1 MRPTWLTRRRGR
13 PAGAVVRL
21 ALIAAV
27 AAVPAFVEAPAF
39 AETLAD
45 KSAGTQVPK
54 ASAAVTID
62 FRALTDEGQQVTD
75 LKADEI
81 TLKVNGKPRRILSL
95 GVFHTSAADDPSP
108 GGSALPPPYATNTVS
123 RNHRVIH
130 VLIDDD
136 SITAGRDTQVREAM
150 RLLMAELAPGDML
163 GVLTTQGQVNFR
175 PSTDLV
181 KVTQALDG
189 IVGRGGSTES
199 ASDAQCRTTK
209 VLAAVGSMLALTGG
223 APTTIV
229 VFSGGLTPPSQ
240 KIIDM
245 TRRAAPTAETA
256 SNASNDVCPV
266 RPEDY
271 ENIGMLA
278 ASARADLYLFHLTE
292 AMASRSS
299 TQDAGFESLAGVT
312 GAEFFR
318 ITASPQTPVSR
329 LLRET
334 ASYYT
339 ATFEP
344 EASEK
349 NGGTFRVDLRATRD
363 KVKLRTRPSVEI
375 RKDIAKAAATPKDML
390 RTQNAYADLP
400 LRATGHT
407 SRMAG
412 SEEVTVLAL
421 FEAIDP
427 AAALKEASVG
437 LFDEKNTLKKQWSA
451 QAAELTKRPVMA
463 GLAAPPGTYRVRVAA
478 VDTAGRAGTT
488 DYELKVEVP
497 RADPLNLS
505 TLVLG
510 TRQQGG
516 GFAPR
521 LDFSNEA
528 VAIGLLEIYGVPKGG
543 TVTVELDLVSTA
555 EGTALATA
563 QTTVSPGK
571 SEDMRTAFGGFS
583 ISSLAPGDYLMR
595 AVVSLDGKPV
605 GKVVRT
611 LRK

>member
-1 MRPTWLTRRRGR
+1 M
-13 PAGAVVRL
+13 L
-21 ALIAAV
+21 ALIPTAAG
-27 AAVPAFVEAPAF
+27 AQ
-39 AETLAD
+39 
-45 KSAGTQVPK
+45 SAK
-54 ASAAVTID
+54 ASAAVKID
-62 FRALTDEGQQVTD
+62 FRALTDEGQQVGD

-81 TLKVNGKPRRILSL
+81 TLKVNGKPRQIQSL
-95 GVFHTSAADDPSP
+95 GVSHTTAAADPSP
-108 GGSALPPPYATNTVS
+108 GGSALPPPYATNAVGK
-123 RNHRVIH
+123 NGRVIH

-136 SITAGRDTQVREAM
+136 SITPGREGQMREAL
-150 RLLMAELAPGDML
+150 RLLTSELAPGDML
-163 GVLTTQGQVNFR
+163 GVLTTQGQVNIR
-175 PSTDLV
+175 PSTDLIRV
-181 KVTQALDG
+181 QRAMDG
-189 IVGRGGSTES
+189 IAGRNGATE
-199 ASDAQCRTTK
+199 AAADAQCRTTR
-209 VLAAVGSMLALTGG
+209 VLAAVGSMLSLTGG
-223 APTTIV
+223 TPTTIV
-229 VFSGGLTPPSQ
+229 VFSGGLTPPAQ

-245 TRRAAPTAETA
+245 NRRASPTADTA
-256 SNASNDVCPV
+256 SNATNDMCPV
-266 RPEDY
+266 RPEDF
-271 ENIGMLA
+271 ENIGILA

-299 TQDAGFESLAGVT
+299 SQDAGFESLAGVT

-318 ITASPQTPVSR
+318 LTASPQAAVSR

-344 EASEK
+344 DASEK
-349 NGGTFRVDLRATRD
+349 NGGTFRVELRTTRD
-363 KVKLRTRPSVEI
+363 KVKLRTRPSVDI
-375 RKDIAKAAATPKDML
+375 RKDIARAAASPKDML
-390 RTQNAYADLP
+390 RTQTAYADLP
-400 LRATGHT
+400 LRAAGHT

-421 FEAIDP
+421 FEALDP
-427 AAALKEASVG
+427 ATALKEASVG

-451 QAAELTKRPVMA
+451 QAADLTKRPVMA

-478 VDTAGRAGTT
+478 VDSGGRAGTA

-497 RADPLNLS
+497 RADPLKLS

-510 TRQQGG
+510 TQQNG
-516 GFAPR
+516 GFVPR
-521 LDFSNEA
+521 LDFSNEP
-528 VAIGLLEIYGVPKGG
+528 VAIALLEIYGVPKGG
-543 TVTVELDLVSTA
+543 NVTVELDVVSTP
-555 EGTALATA
+555 EGTALANA

-583 ISSLAPGDYLMR
+583 IGSLPAGDYLMR